1 MLYNGIYLNY
11 DNLIQLAYQ
20 LKIKIKEINSC
31 YESIETNIKQID
43 GSNDNWQGE
52 DQKEFYEIFD
62 FVKGKFD
69 KNVSKLIEIYK
80 TYLGRVSLN
89 SEELKE
95 LKQYDYVLG
104 RYLDDY
110 TFRKELKNEI
120 VHIQIKKTCS
130 DILRAIVESVI
141 KIFDNYLE
149 NSTRKIT
156 IARWI

>member
-1 MLYNGIYLNY
+1 MSNSINSICPNY
-11 DNLIQLAYQ
+11 DRILHFDYL
-20 LKIKIKEINSC
+20 
-31 YESIETNIKQID
+31 
-43 GSNDNWQGE
+43 E
-52 DQKEFYEIFD
+52 DDRIT
-62 FVKGKFD
+62 
-69 KNVSKLIEIYK
+69 SKLIEIYK
-80 TYLGRVSLN
+80 TYLKRVSLN

-110 TFRKELKNEI
+110 TFRKELKSEI
-120 VHIQIKKTCS
+120 VHIQIKKTCG

-156 IARWI
+156 IARWIWFIKNKEKTLAFLFLFCYNEFVSWRDSSAG

>member
-1 MLYNGIYLNY
+1 MSNTIKNICPNY
-11 DNLIQLAYQ
+11 DRILHFDYL
-20 LKIKIKEINSC
+20 E
-31 YESIETNIKQID
+31 
-43 GSNDNWQGE
+43 E
-52 DQKEFYEIFD
+52 DRIT
-62 FVKGKFD
+62 
-69 KNVSKLIEIYK
+69 SKLIEIYK
-80 TYLGRVSLN
+80 TYLGRVSLK